1 MYKVYQY
8 QMVLMHAIFIIVGGW
23 AYYTWLK
30 EVTMFNVTAK
40 SFGIEKKYSVWP
52 VYIPDQIIYLLSLG
66 FILRAIREE
75 LRWIMNILLLIN
87 ILEIGSILYRLI
99 VWCPDDLLN
108 SNEFGRCKFK
118 NRIKYVTDYTIIFIV
133 VRYVEIPPEYNYN
146 DDIPRRRKDVIGRLA
161 DRSDFNFRYPPFSGE
176 NLSNLPW

>member
-8 QMVLMHAIFIIVGGW
+8 QLVLMHANFIIVGGW
-23 AYYTWLK
+23 AYFTWLK
-30 EVTMFNVTAK
+30 EVSWFNYNAK

-75 LRWIMNILLLIN
+75 LRWMLNILLLIN

-99 VWCPDDLLN
+99 VWCPDDLFN
-108 SNEFGRCKFK
+108 SNEFGRCKFE
-118 NRIKYVTDYTIIFIV
+118 NRIKYVTDYTTIFI
-133 VRYVEIPPEYNYN
+133 I
-146 DDIPRRRKDVIGRLA
+146 
-161 DRSDFNFRYPPFSGE
+161 
-176 NLSNLPW
+176 

>member
-23 AYYTWLK
+23 AYFTWLK
-30 EVTMFNVTAK
+30 EVTLFNYNAK

-75 LRWIMNILLLIN
+75 LSWMMNILLLIN

-108 SNEFGRCKFK
+108 SNEFVGIFCLLLTISHFLTLLICYK
-118 NRIKYVTDYTIIFIV
+118 NFGNNFGFYLM
-133 VRYVEIPPEYNYN
+133 YVEIPPEYNYN
-146 DDIPRRRKDVIGRLA
+146 DDIPRRRKGVIGR
-161 DRSDFNFRYPPFSGE
+161 
-176 NLSNLPW
+176 